1 MAQLRTTAMH
11 RALNRPNLFLG
22 GERELVLTSGLLCF
36 GLSVSSVN
44 LLTTVVGLILWFVI
58 IALLRMMAKA
68 DPMMSRVYLRQ
79 IRFRLHYA
87 PRSRPHRQE

>member
-1 MAQLRTTAMH
+1 MGQLRTTPLY
-11 RALNRPNLFLG
+11 RALNRPNLLMG

-36 GLSVSSVN
+36 GLAVAAVN
-44 LLTTVVGLILWFVI
+44 FTTTIVGSALWFLI

-68 DPMMSRVYLRQ
+68 DPVMSRVYLRQ
-79 IRFRLHYA
+79 LRFHQHYS